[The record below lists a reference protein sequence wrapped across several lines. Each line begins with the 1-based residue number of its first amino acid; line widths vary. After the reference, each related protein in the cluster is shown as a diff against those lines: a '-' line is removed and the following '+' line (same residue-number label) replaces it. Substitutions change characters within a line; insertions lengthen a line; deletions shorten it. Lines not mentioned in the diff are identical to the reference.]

1 MIAGYG
7 SDGFSMEDVASTESS
22 DGWAGLGWGE
32 AFEVSR
38 HPLRTIPFDSMSFAD
53 NRIEAGVEE
62 LTHIYHAQCSVEKGG
77 RLQLV
82 EWFARLS

>member
-22 DGWAGLGWGE
+22 DGWAGLGWDE

-38 HPLRTIPFDSMSFAD
+38 HSLRTIPFDSMSFAD

-62 LTHIYHAQCSVEKGG
+62 LTHHVQCSVEKGG

-82 EWFARLS
+82 EWLLG

>member
-7 SDGFSMEDVASTESS
+7 SDGFSMEDVLRLQT
-22 DGWAGLGWGE
+22 AGLGWDE

-38 HPLRTIPFDSMSFAD
+38 HSLRTIPFDSMSFAD

-62 LTHIYHAQCSVEKGG
+62 LTHHVQCSVEKGG